1 MVQTEILSSIFPAII
16 EDLTLLVAL
25 FEFYFT

>member
-1 MVQTEILSSIFPAII
+1 MVQTEILISIFPVII

-25 FEFYFT
+25 FEFNFT